1 MQIGC
6 TNLPNQICSWTKVL
20 VQGLILAK
28 ILIVFGANRL
38 NKVLVHSCSWANR
51 RALTYFQRWHWPQ
64 LCTWVLLWG
73 EDKCFVYYGSERPI
87 FWNYKFVWV
96 AFQII
101 VQLLHLFPHL
111 FVGSAIG
118 SIAAWLFE
126 NNWLSWQIVSDDKIQ
141 ITLLLLGRCALSIH
155 YHQFLESW
163 VL

>member
-1 MQIGC
+1 MIVD
-6 TNLPNQICSWTKVL
+6 TNRLNKVLVHSCSWTKVL
-20 VQGLILAK
+20 VQGCIWVK
-28 ILIVFGANRL
+28 ILIVGDTNRLNKVPMQSCSWTKVLIQGCIWTKILIVVVVDANRL

-101 VQLLHLFPHL
+101 VQLLHLFPNL

-118 SIAAWLFE
+118 SIAA
-126 NNWLSWQIVSDDKIQ
+126 
-141 ITLLLLGRCALSIH
+141 
-155 YHQFLESW
+155 
-163 VL
+163 